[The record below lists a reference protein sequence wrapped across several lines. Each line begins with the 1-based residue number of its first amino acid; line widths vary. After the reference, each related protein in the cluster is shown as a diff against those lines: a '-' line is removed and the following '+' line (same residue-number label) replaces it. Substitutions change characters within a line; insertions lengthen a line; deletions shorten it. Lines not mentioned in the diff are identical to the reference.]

1 MHSGYSCMR
10 RAGFSRASGR
20 SQAMSAY
27 FRRNRGLSWQRTLA
41 SKPNDLFVVLK
52 NGLTLLVH
60 QQPGAEVVSAQV
72 FVRAGSVLEG
82 KYMRAGLSHY
92 LEHIVAGGTT
102 RSFTEEQAKERTQ
115 DNGRYNECLHQL

>member
-1 MHSGYSCMR
+1 VVLAAPPDEGKECPLISPE
-10 RAGFSRASGR
+10 SRP
-20 SQAMSAY
+20 
-27 FRRNRGLSWQRTLA
+27 FVQRTIA
-41 SKPNDLFVVLK
+41 SKREDLFVVLN

-92 LEHIVAGGTT
+92 LEHVLAGGTT
-102 RSFTEEQAKERTQ
+102 RSFTEEQAKDGLWQWAVRQTPTPVST
-115 DNGRYNECLHQL
+115 RRCST